1 MTSEQTFCASE
12 NVFPEM
18 YAIKSELEYR
28 LYSASVNCEFGKG
41 SGSFWIFCL
50 LYVSRKKKNT
60 VYTLRDRSDHLLADC
75 WIKLVFI
82 SFGLWR
88 NLSWIDLERVI
99 SLKFIKI
106 CSLKAVFPNLTTR
119 LVKTTEILPLCGFGQ
134 ILPVWKLI
142 LRNMEDVIEKKVQIP
157 WGSEL

>member
-88 NLSWIDLERVI
+88 NLS
-99 SLKFIKI
+99 
-106 CSLKAVFPNLTTR
+106 
-119 LVKTTEILPLCGFGQ
+119 
-134 ILPVWKLI
+134 
-142 LRNMEDVIEKKVQIP
+142 
-157 WGSEL
+157 